1 MISILALVLKARVF
15 LQQLRERRSQFADN
29 VLEDEQ
35 TERAKKLRKHRK
47 RLVNTTRTILM
58 TYSSLMVAVAECLP
72 LAAFCRVS
80 YLGILQGSDRLYL
93 LLLLLW

>member
-72 LAAFCRVS
+72 LGRVS